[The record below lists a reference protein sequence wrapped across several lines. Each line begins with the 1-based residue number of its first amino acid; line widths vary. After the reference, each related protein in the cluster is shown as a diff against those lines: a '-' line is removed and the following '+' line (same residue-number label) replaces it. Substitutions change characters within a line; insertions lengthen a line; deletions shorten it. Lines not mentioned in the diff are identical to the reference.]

1 MPLTDTTQL
10 IAFNRIMAAVDRPL
24 VAVVPSGAADVEQ
37 AQALETLDEAARDV
51 LMEGWA
57 FNTVEEYELT
67 PAASQITI
75 PDGIWVL
82 SFLYTGGTKYVE
94 REGKVYNATE
104 GTFTITQTLTAR
116 IAARV
121 EFDDCPEH
129 VRNYIAAKAARKF
142 QEKVEN
148 DQAAARQLRIEE
160 AQAAALVERY
170 DTISQRPNLFL
181 GSSIHRDLSP
191 RFQIHRP

>member
-24 VAVVPSGAADVEQ
+24 VAAVPSGSADVEQ
-37 AQALETLDEAARDV
+37 AQALETLDESTREV

-57 FNTVEEYELT
+57 FNTIEEYELT
-67 PAASQITI
+67 PVANEITI

-82 SFLYTGGTKYVE
+82 SFLYETGTKYVE

-121 EFDDCPEH
+121 EFDDCPEY

-148 DQAAARQLRIEE
+148 DVQAARQLRIEE
-160 AQAAALVERY
+160 AEARALVDKY
-170 DTISQRPNLFL
+170 DTLSQRPNLYIN
-181 GSSIHRDLSP
+181 SPIHRELSP
-191 RFQIHRP
+191 RARTYRP